1 MILHVR
7 RLTSGADDG
16 HGNVGETFADPTPWE
31 VWGLAPG
38 SMREAIVGRDLS
50 EVAWSV
56 LAPKSAAM
64 PTERDVVVVD
74 GADYAVNGRPQD
86 FTRGPWENPGAGVVV
101 ELVRVE
107 G

>member
-1 MILHVR
+1 MILQVR
-7 RLTSGADDG
+7 RLVSAGSDG
-16 HGNVGETFADPTPWE
+16 HGNAGETFAEPVSWD

-56 LAPKSAAM
+56 MAPKSSAV
-64 PTERDVVVVD
+64 PTERDVVIFD
-74 GADYAVNGRPQD
+74 GDDYAVNGRPQD
-86 FTRGPWENPGAGVVV
+86 YTNGPWPHPTAGVVV
-101 ELVRVE
+101 ELLRVE